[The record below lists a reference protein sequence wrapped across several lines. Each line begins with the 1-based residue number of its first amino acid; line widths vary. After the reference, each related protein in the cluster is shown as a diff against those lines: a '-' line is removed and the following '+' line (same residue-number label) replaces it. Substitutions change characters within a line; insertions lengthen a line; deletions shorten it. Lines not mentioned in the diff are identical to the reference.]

1 MKHTGHTVD
10 LEDIPHKEEKSF
22 LIDLKF
28 LWLVISHI
36 SRSWITPVLRITTAI
51 QKKTTG
57 DYECE
62 YKILDD
68 YIGSTLMTIPLKW
81 QVYS

>member
-1 MKHTGHTVD
+1 MKHTGHTAD

-36 SRSWITPVLRITTAI
+36 HLASRSWITPVLRITTAI
-51 QKKTTG
+51 QKNNNRR
-57 DYECE
+57 
-62 YKILDD
+62 L
-68 YIGSTLMTIPLKW
+68 
-81 QVYS
+81 